1 MAFSPIVNDTMVMIK
16 DTVAWATHVGKSPT
30 GPSDSFAQDAGQVGA
45 DAATVAGDVM
55 TMVPLSAPALLLITS
70 ASEAISGDIQS
81 MHESYENLKIDAQP
95 DLWDLNPTEM
105 AAQTEADLE
114 QFENAAGQMIMM
126 TGMAMTAAG
135 FPEFGLPIAFIGA
148 MVKYTGSKD
157 LSDIATAMA
166 AIKQWL
172 DGNGPP
178 PPPGGAGAV
187 NDAEHQL
194 MMASGEIDPVVLDLT
209 GAGLNLTSLAGST
222 TYFDF
227 SNDGFAQRTSWVGEG
242 TGILCV
248 VNPGETVQNGSEL
261 IESFS
266 QLKKLA
272 GGAQILDSSNP
283 LFSQL
288 RVWVSAE
295 TTGNVAGSGKLLT
308 LSELGITSIDLGAS
322 ATDQMISG
330 NQVTAIANYTL
341 ADGSTREIAS
351 VTLNQ
356 STADTVPDVVV
367 EIPDSVAA
375 LPQVGGSGT
384 VRDLRSAMASDTS
397 LANLVKQFVA
407 LSGTTD
413 VGAVGDAVRAI
424 MYEWAG
430 TANLN
435 PTSRGSSV
443 DARQLAFVEA
453 YLGQRYQNEQY
464 GSNPIY
470 HAGPGVNAAWN
481 DLYSSVFA
489 QLVLQS
495 PNLAS
500 QVPEFQLLDG
510 NVVSVQGF
518 DAIQAA
524 YTRLGDLT
532 AQNLG
537 QWETLLRIADVF
549 RLESGMPL
557 DGFERVV
564 AMQSNDTL
572 ASLANAIAANLNVA
586 FGANGITESG
596 TALNDVFY
604 AGKGISLL
612 VGKGGGATYDD
623 PSGQYDTFIYNKGD
637 GPVEIQEFD
646 SLGLNPTNTLKLGA
660 GIDVSSVRVSS
671 SNGDIILTLSSG
683 DTIRLDSMVGNVNNG
698 VQYIVFDDGTQWTR
712 SAVIELSKGAS
723 GATPILGTT
732 GADRLDAGAGN
743 HYAIGF
749 GGNDTFVFDAGYGK
763 LEIDESDSSAALQNS
778 LQLLGG
784 IAPED
789 VKVTSNK
796 AGDVILTIGSGGDLV
811 KVDGMLA
818 TTGAGVQQIQFGS
831 GATWD
836 VHEVIAREIDGAS
849 TGDDVLHGSSS
860 AEMFDGK
867 GGSDFVTGGGGGDT
881 FVFNAGYGS
890 LEIGETE
897 TGGSVN
903 VLRLGTGISLS
914 SLSVQADSLGDIILS
929 DGVSGDR
936 IQLDGMFSSNGMG
949 VQRVEFADGT
959 SLTRQQI
966 IQAEAFGSTGSDTL
980 YGTSGA
986 DVFDGKGGGDFVSG
1000 GGGAD
1005 TFVYNS
1011 GYGRL
1016 EIDESNYGGVE
1027 SALKLG
1033 AGIDET
1039 STTVRSNG
1047 SDLEISD
1054 GIAGDVVTIDRGM
1067 LGKAYGVGVVQFAD
1081 GTTWTYE
1088 QLIQRQG
1095 IGTTGADKLYGTNT
1109 AQLFDGNG
1117 GNDYVSG
1124 GGGADTFIYNS
1135 GYGNLEITEYDLTG
1149 SDHSVLRLGPGISES
1164 SIVVRSNGSD
1174 LEISDGVAGDKI
1186 TLDDALYSR
1195 GSGVGSVEFSDGVVW
1210 SREQLIQAEGIGS
1223 VGSDTLY
1230 GASGAELFD
1239 GKGGGD
1245 YIVGGGGADTFVFNR
1260 GYGSL
1265 TISEFDIA
1273 SNPSSILRL
1282 GAGID
1287 ESSVRVRSDG
1297 YELEITDG
1305 VDGDAIYLHSMGYES
1320 HSGVQSIQF
1329 ADGVTWSREQILQAS
1344 VTGGAGADTVYGLDG
1359 QPDYIDGKGGGD
1371 LEYGRGGN
1379 DTFVYNVGYGLLEI
1393 SETASTS
1400 ADVNV
1405 LEFGEGIDPSS
1416 ISVRQAA
1423 WGVILTDGV
1432 AGDQITLDLMLND
1445 QSKGVQEVRFS
1456 DGTTWTRQQLIR
1468 MATTGTSGAD
1478 TIWGT
1483 SGADLID
1490 GKGGND
1496 EEIGAGG
1503 NDTFVFNQGYGQLLI
1518 DGALGKPS
1526 DVTVLQLGPGI
1537 APTDVKVKAGNGELV
1552 LTDGVSGDGITLW
1565 GQLSGFGV
1573 SEVHFADGTVW
1584 SRQDL
1589 IQMVTS
1595 AGTTGNDSLYGS
1607 GGAERIDGKGGND
1620 YVAGG
1625 GGNDTFVF
1633 NAGYGQLEISEVDW
1647 GTSPANVLEL
1657 GGIDLASIK
1666 VSASQD
1672 GGDLV
1677 LTDGIAG
1684 DKITLDRMLGSLSS
1698 QSGVQEVSFSDGTT
1712 LTAQQLIQMSLAGT
1726 TGSDSMYGGSGAE
1739 VFDGKGGGDYEVGN
1753 GGSDTF
1759 IFASGYGKLEISES
1773 IKKGDL
1779 STVKMKGIKE
1789 SDLVVGSSSGHSL
1802 VLTDGV
1808 NGDQIT
1814 VDAMLGQYGT
1824 SGQGVA
1830 QIQFDD
1836 GAIWTW
1842 DQLVKMA
1849 ATGTSGNDSIYGG
1862 AEPVLYDGKGGRDYI
1877 ASYGVSDT
1885 FNFNLGYG
1893 RLEIDEWNTYGLGQ
1907 NVLQF
1912 GVGVDPSSI
1921 KVTASRSGALILTNT
1936 VNGDSVV
1943 VDSEVVNPTF
1953 GVDKVSFTDG
1963 TLWTRDDVLQKVY
1976 AIPATTGSD
1985 ILFRASPSELID
1997 GLGGDD
2003 YVHGGGGADTFVFNS
2018 GYGNLEISEAGSSA
2032 TLKLGAGISASSMGV
2047 FHGNNGIVLTDGVT
2061 GDRITLDGQ
2070 NQWSNTGVQSI
2081 QFSDGTIWNAQDIVS
2096 KVNGVVGT
2104 SGNDQILS
2112 LGSPRQV
2119 YDGDGG
2125 NDTVYGSGGGDTFI
2139 FNAGYGHLE
2148 ISEYEPASAVNVLRL
2163 GVGINAESVN
2173 VSANANGG
2181 LTLTDGI
2188 AGDQI
2193 NLDVAYTMSQFGV
2206 QQVQF
2211 ADGTTWSAEELR
2223 QKIYSASATPGD
2235 DTITRG
2241 AGPDLIDGLG
2251 GNDYV
2256 TGGGGGDT
2264 FIFNAGYGHL
2274 QIHELESGAATNV
2287 LKLGAGIDASSV
2299 KVSGL
2304 QFGSAL
2310 TLTDGVTG
2318 DQIILDWTLLS
2329 PIAGVQQVQ
2338 FSDGTTWTRDQML
2351 QMAATGSAGD
2361 DTLSGSSGNDM
2372 LDGKGGNDVAFGLAG
2387 DDTYVL
2393 QPGYGALTIVNG
2405 YAPNG
2410 PVGDLAI
2417 SDVNPENIW
2426 LEQVGNDLH
2435 VDIMGTSTEATIQN
2449 WFGSSADPLRELS
2462 LSGGPGGSRVL
2473 DGQINQLIQAMA
2485 AFSAN
2490 HPGFD
2495 PTSAANLSITDA
2507 PLLSVVN
2514 SSWHQ

>member
-1 MAFSPIVNDTMVMIK
+1 MAFKPIFN
-16 DTVAWATHVGKSPT
+16 
-30 GPSDSFAQDAGQVGA
+30 
-45 DAATVAGDVM
+45 DVM
-55 TMVPLSAPALLLITS
+55 TLIRDTEGLIGHVGDLPNLPPGTLQQDGGQVVVDLTTVVGDMLTAVPGSAVAAAMIAGATQS
-70 ASEAISGDIQS
+70 ATGDVQS
-81 MHESYENLKIDAQP
+81 ATDAYNHLVEDAQSEQWELDP
-95 DLWDLNPTEM
+95 AQIQDLTNTDLR
-105 AAQTEADLE
+105 
-114 QFENAAGQMIMM
+114 QFEAAAGQLIMM
-126 TGMAMTAAG
+126 AGITATATG
-135 FPEFGLPIAFIGA
+135 FPEAGLPLVAIGA
-148 MVKYTGSKD
+148 LIKYMGSRD
-157 LSDIATAMA
+157 FIDVDTAMA

-172 DGNGPP
+172 DGNGDD
-178 PPPGGAGAV
+178 PPGGASGATG
-187 NDAEHQL
+187 DAERQL
-194 MMASGEIDPVVLDLT
+194 RMANGEVDPVVLDLSGT
-209 GAGLNLTSLAGST
+209 GLNLTSLTGST

-227 SNDGFAQRTSWVGEG
+227 SDDGFAQRTSWVGEG
-242 TGILCV
+242 TGILCL
-248 VNPGETVQNGSEL
+248 VNPGGTVQNGSDL
-261 IESFS
+261 IESFGEL
-266 QLKKLA
+266 QKLA
-272 GGAQILDSSNP
+272 GGVQILDASNS
-283 LFSQL
+283 LYSQL
-288 RVWVSAE
+288 RVWVSAGA
-295 TTGNVAGSGKLLT
+295 TGNVKGSGKLLT
-308 LSELGITSIDLGAS
+308 LSELGITSINLGAS
-322 ATDQMISG
+322 AVDQAIAG
-330 NQVTAIANYTL
+330 NHVTAITSYTL
-341 ADGSTREIAS
+341 SDGSTREIAS

-356 STADTVPDVVV
+356 NTADTVPDVAVV
-367 EIPDSVAA
+367 IPDSIAA
-375 LPQVGGSGT
+375 LPQVEGSGT
-384 VRDLRSAMASDTS
+384 IRDLRSAMAGNTTLAS
-397 LANLVKQFVA
+397 LVQQFVA
-407 LSGTTD
+407 LSATADATTIGED
-413 VGAVGDAVRAI
+413 IRSI

-430 TANLN
+430 ATNIN
-435 PTSRGSSV
+435 PTSRGGNV

-453 YLGQRYQNEQY
+453 YLGQHYQNEQY

-500 QVPEFQLLDG
+500 EVSEFQWLDG
-510 NVVSVQGF
+510 SVVSLQGF
-518 DAIQAA
+518 DAIKAA
-524 YTRLGDLT
+524 YSRLGDLT
-532 AQNLG
+532 AQNLDE
-537 QWETLLRIADVF
+537 WETFLRIADAF
-549 RLESGMPL
+549 RLESGMSL
-557 DGFERVV
+557 DWFERIV
-564 AMQSNDTL
+564 AMQSSDTIG
-572 ASLANAIAANLNVA
+572 SLGNAIAANLKVT
-586 FGANGITESG
+586 FDANGISEIG
-596 TALNDVFY
+596 TPLNDVFY
-604 AGKGISLL
+604 AGKGVSLL
-612 VGKGGGATYDD
+612 VGNGGGASYDD
-623 PSGQYDTFIYNKGD
+623 LSGQYDTFVYNKGD
-637 GPVEIQEFD
+637 GSVEIQELD
-646 SLGLNPTNTLKLGA
+646 YIGLNPTNTLKLGA
-660 GIDVSSVRVSS
+660 GIDPSSVRVSS
-671 SNGDIILTLSSG
+671 SNDDIILTLSSG
-683 DTIRLDSMVGNVNNG
+683 DTIRLDSMVGKVNNG
-698 VQYIVFDDGTQWTR
+698 VQYVVFEDGTQWTR
-712 SAVIELSKGAS
+712 NAIIELSKGAL
-723 GATPILGTT
+723 GAIPILGTT

-743 HYAIGF
+743 HYAIGL

-763 LEIDESDSSAALQNS
+763 LEIDESDSSAARQNS
-778 LQLLGG
+778 LQLLGE
-784 IAPED
+784 IAPDD

-796 AGDVILTIGSGGDLV
+796 SGDVILTIGSGGDLV

-818 TTGAGVQQIQFGS
+818 TAGAGVQQIQFSS
-831 GATWD
+831 GVTWD
-836 VHEVIAREIDGAS
+836 IHDVIAHEIESAS
-849 TGDDVLHGSSS
+849 TGGDNLYGSRS

-897 TGGSVN
+897 TSGSIN

-929 DGVSGDR
+929 DGVSGDH

-959 SLTRQQI
+959 SLTRQQL
-966 IQAEAFGSTGSDTL
+966 IQAEASGSTGSDTL

-1016 EIDESNYGGVE
+1016 EIDESNYGSVE
-1027 SALKLG
+1027 SVLKLG

-1054 GIAGDVVTIDRGM
+1054 GIAGDVVTIDRGL

-1109 AQLFDGNG
+1109 VQLFDGNG
-1117 GNDYVSG
+1117 GDDYVSG

-1149 SDHSVLRLGPGISES
+1149 SDRSVLRLGPGISES

-1195 GSGVGSVEFSDGVVW
+1195 RSGVSSVEFSDGVVW

-1230 GASGAELFD
+1230 GASGAEFFD

-1245 YIVGGGGADTFVFNR
+1245 YIVGGGADTFVFNQ

-1265 TISEFDIA
+1265 TINEFDIA
-1273 SNPSSILRL
+1273 STPSSILRL

-1287 ESSVRVRSDG
+1287 ESSVRVRSDS

-1305 VDGDAIYLHSMGYES
+1305 VDGDAIHLLSMGYES

-1344 VTGGAGADTVYGLDG
+1344 VTGGAGADTVYGVEG

-1379 DTFVYNVGYGLLEI
+1379 DTFVYNAGYGLLEI
-1393 SETASTS
+1393 NETASTS

-1405 LEFGEGIDPSS
+1405 LEFGAGIDPSS

-1423 WGVILTDGV
+1423 WGLILTDGV

-1456 DGTTWTRQQLIR
+1456 DGTKWTRQQLIR

-1490 GKGGND
+1490 GKGGGD

-1518 DGALGKPS
+1518 DGVLGKPS

-1537 APTDVKVKAGNGELV
+1537 VPAGVKVKAGNGELI

-1565 GQLSGFGV
+1565 GELSGFGV

-1589 IQMVTS
+1589 ILMVTS

-1607 GGAERIDGKGGND
+1607 AGADRIDGKGGND
-1620 YVAGG
+1620 YISGG

-1647 GTSPANVLEL
+1647 GTSPANILEL

-1684 DKITLDRMLGSLSS
+1684 DKITLDSMLGSRSS
-1698 QSGVQEVSFSDGTT
+1698 QSGVQEVRFSDGAT

-1739 VFDGKGGGDYEVGN
+1739 VFDGKGGSDYEVGN

-1779 STVKMKGIKE
+1779 STLRIKGIKE
-1789 SDLVVGSSSGHSL
+1789 SDIVVGSNSGHSL

-1808 NGDQIT
+1808 NGDQVT

-1842 DQLVKMA
+1842 DQLIKMA
-1849 ATGTSGNDSIYGG
+1849 AIGTSGNDSIYGG
-1862 AEPVLYDGKGGRDYI
+1862 AEPVIYDGKGGSDYI
-1877 ASYGVSDT
+1877 ASYGDSDT

-1893 RLEIDEWNTYGLGQ
+1893 RLEINEWNTYGFGR

-1912 GVGVDPSSI
+1912 GAGIDPTSI

-1943 VDSEVVNPTF
+1943 VDSEVVNINS
-1953 GVDKVSFTDG
+1953 GVDRVNFSDG
-1963 TLWTRDDVLQKVY
+1963 TVWTRDDILQKVY

-1985 ILFRASPSELID
+1985 VLFRASPSELID

-2003 YVHGGGGADTFVFNS
+2003 YIHGTGGADTFMFNS
-2018 GYGNLEISEAGSSA
+2018 GYGNLEVSESGSSA
-2032 TLKLGAGISASSMGV
+2032 TLKLGVGISASSIKV
-2047 FHGNNGIVLTDGVT
+2047 FHNNNGIVLTDGVV

-2070 NQWSNTGVQSI
+2070 NQWSNTGVQTI
-2081 QFSDGTIWNAQDIVS
+2081 QFSDGTTWGAQDIVS
-2096 KVNGVVGT
+2096 RVGGVVGT
-2104 SGNDQILS
+2104 SGNDQIFS
-2112 LGSPRQV
+2112 LGTPHQV
-2119 YDGDGG
+2119 YDGEGG
-2125 NDTVYGSGGGDTFI
+2125 NDTLYGSGGGDTFI

-2163 GVGINAESVN
+2163 GVGINADSVN
-2173 VSANANGG
+2173 VSVNANGG
-2181 LTLTDGI
+2181 LTLTDGV

-2193 NLDVAYTMSQFGV
+2193 DLDVAYTMTQFGV

-2211 ADGTTWSAEELR
+2211 ADGSTWSAEQLR
-2223 QKIYSASATPGD
+2223 QKIGSAPATPGD

-2274 QIHELESGAATNV
+2274 QIHELESGTATNV
-2287 LKLGAGIDASSV
+2287 LKLGVGIDASSV
-2299 KVSGL
+2299 KVSGA
-2304 QFGSAL
+2304 QSVSGL
-2310 TLTDGVTG
+2310 TLTDGIAG

-2361 DTLSGSSGNDM
+2361 DTLSGSSGNDV
-2372 LDGKGGNDVAFGLAG
+2372 LDGKGGNDVAYGLAG

-2417 SDVNPENIW
+2417 GDVNPENIW

-2449 WFGSSADPLRELS
+2449 WFGASADPLRELS
-2462 LSGGPGGSRVL
+2462 LNGGSGGGRVL

-2495 PTSAANLSITDA
+2495 PTSTVNPSITDA